1 VSTHHL
7 SPVLLISP
15 DGAAHAS
22 ADAALH
28 QLGDA
33 LQALGYRVVRARTTD
48 EGLTLVK
55 SQPAFAAVVLDWDL
69 GDGKRCPREAA
80 LAIIHGVRA
89 RSQLMPVFLAV
100 ERGSPAALPLSV
112 AREVNGYLH
121 PLAERSEMTAQ
132 RLDFA
137 MRQYFAGLLPPYL
150 RALREQI
157 DDGPNVWGG
166 AGHQQGEVY
175 RRHPVGAEFQ
185 RLFGE
190 GLARADVGSVVPE
203 LGDWLE
209 HRGAPADSER
219 RAARVFGSDWSYF
232 VLGSA
237 SAANRIVVNGSVAR
251 DEIVLVDRSA
261 HVSLLHGVTLAG
273 ARPVYLKPAC
283 NRYGLIGPIPPWFL
297 APGHLREL
305 IDHSPLARGASS
317 PNPALAAITNSTPD
331 GLCAD
336 VERLVSTVSPIVP
349 RVHFD
354 EAAYGHAHIH
364 PMYDGRHAMGVAG
377 DLPDRPTLFAAQ
389 STHDMLP
396 ALSMAGMIHVR
407 SGARAPVSA
416 HVFDQSFRMHGTAS
430 PLGAI
435 LASADVAT
443 AMMEAPAGRAL
454 MDEAIRDAIGF
465 RQSMAATRARF
476 LEGRGADA
484 WFFDVFQPTQVVHP
498 SGGVAMP
505 FAEAPADLLAEHS
518 ACWTLRPGDA
528 WHGFADIEVESG
540 YVMLDPMKVTLT
552 CPGVDA
558 SGEASALGIPACLLT
573 RFLAER
579 RIYVARSGA
588 YTALVQFSVGS
599 DPGRWGAVIEA
610 LHEFKRFYDSGVTA
624 GEALPRL
631 VAAHPRYTNLTL
643 RRLCDSMHAAMNA
656 LGLLRLERDAMTADP
671 APAITPAAAYQELLR
686 GRTEAVPLCVA
697 RGRVAATAVTRG
709 ASGIPV
715 VLPGERLG
723 ASEGAALHYL
733 QSLEAFDATFPGFES
748 AVHGV
753 ERGDD
758 RSVLLRVVS
767 DERRRHSSPAPRAA
781 VDDSRR

>member
-1 VSTHHL
+1 VPTNHL
-7 SPVLLISP
+7 PPVLLISP

-48 EGLTLVK
+48 DGLTLVK

-100 ERGSPAALPLSV
+100 GPTSPAALPLSV

-121 PLAERSEMTAQ
+121 PLAELPEMTAQ

-137 MRQYFAGLLPPYL
+137 MRQYFAALLPPYL
-150 RALREQI
+150 RALRELV

-166 AGHQQGEVY
+166 SGHQQGDVY

-185 RLFGE
+185 RLFGD
-190 GLARADVGSVVPE
+190 GLARADVGGGVPE

-237 SAANRIVVNGSVAR
+237 SAANRIVINGVVAR
-251 DEIVLVDRSA
+251 DDIVLVDRSA
-261 HVSLLHGVTLAG
+261 HVSLLHGLMLAG

-283 NRYGLIGPIPPWFL
+283 NRYGLIGPIPPWCL

-305 IDHSPLARGASS
+305 IDHSPLARGGSS
-317 PNPALAAITNSTPD
+317 PNPALATITNSTPD
-331 GLCAD
+331 GLCVD

-364 PMYDGRHAMGVAG
+364 PIYDGRHAMGVVG
-377 DLPDRPTLFAAQ
+377 DVPDRPTLFAAQ
-389 STHDMLP
+389 SAHDMLP

-407 SGARAPVSA
+407 SGTRAPVVA
-416 HVFDQSFRMHGTAS
+416 HAFDQSFRMHGTAS

-454 MDEAIRDAIGF
+454 LDEAIRDAIGF
-465 RQSMAATRARF
+465 RQSVAATRARF
-476 LEGRGADA
+476 LEGRGSDT
-484 WFFDVFQPTQVVHP
+484 WFFDVFQPAQVVHP
-498 SGGVAMP
+498 SGGPAMP

-518 ACWTLRPGDA
+518 SCWTLRPGEA
-528 WHGFADIEVESG
+528 WHGFPDIDVELG
-540 YVMLDPMKVTLT
+540 YVLLDPMKVTLT

-558 SGEASALGIPACLLT
+558 RGEMSAQGIPACLLT

-588 YTALVQFSVGS
+588 YTALVQFSIGS
-599 DPGRWGAVIEA
+599 DTGRWGAVIET
-610 LHEFKRFYDSGVTA
+610 LHEFKRFYDSGVTV

-643 RRLCDSMHAAMNA
+643 RRLCDSMHAAMTA

-671 APAITPAAAYQELLR
+671 VPAITPAAAYQELLR
-686 GRTEAVPLCVA
+686 GRTEAVPLCA
-697 RGRVAATAVTRG
+697 AKGRIAAAAVTRG

-715 VLPGERLG
+715 VLPGERL
-723 ASEGAALHYL
+723 ATSENAALHYL
-733 QSLEAFDATFPGFES
+733 QSLEAFDTTFPGFES

-758 RSVLLRVVS
+758 GTVLLRVVS
-767 DERRRHSSPAPRAA
+767 DERRRHTSPPPRAV
-781 VDDSRR
+781 VDEGRR